1 MKKLTIITFLLIF
14 GFGYIPRLQAQGSAL
29 FSFMEEHLSGDEKDQ
44 LQRAKDNLSKG
55 DKLDS
60 QIKTEDKKVDKYFKK
75 KKKKGEKKSVEVK
88 ELRIRQGLYYEK
100 AYALIYNVYSE
111 KINGSTF
118 IYEDDEAKANDLLD
132 EALTDNAGAK
142 RKMKAYKSVSPKD
155 LKKDIQYDKLKSD
168 LQGAMNLYISS
179 INRLIEAYSVFLDQE
194 TKKQLEEEENR
205 VWQNAESENTIY
217 GYQTYLNDFSNG
229 KYASQARSRIEDLEE
244 EERKRKEENA
254 RSLKGNLEFQVQI
267 AASKKPLP
275 KWKIA
280 KFYKRTNEV
289 TTKNYDGWHKYAVGS
304 FKKYE
309 DAKNFVK
316 AVRVKGAFVV
326 AYLNGEKL
334 GIDEA
339 IKIQK

>member
-1 MKKLTIITFLLIF
+1 MKKLTIITFLLFF
-14 GFGYIPRLQAQGSAL
+14 GFVYVPRLQAQGADL
-29 FSFMEEHLSGDEKDQ
+29 FSFMEEHLTADEQDQ
-44 LQRAKDNLSKG
+44 LQRAKDNLKKG

-60 QIKTEDKKVDKYFKK
+60 QIKAEDKKVQKYFSK
-75 KKKKGEKKSVEVK
+75 KKKKGEKKSVAVK
-88 ELRIRQGLYYEK
+88 ELRIRQALYYEK

-118 IYEDDEAKANDLLD
+118 IYEDDKAKANDLLD

-155 LKKDIQYDKLKSD
+155 LKKSVQYNKLKSD

-179 INRLIEAYSVFLDQE
+179 INNLIDAYSVFLDQE

-217 GYQTYLNDFSNG
+217 GYQTYLNDFPNG
-229 KYASQARSRIEDLEE
+229 KYASQARSRMDDLEE
-244 EERKRKEENA
+244 AERKKKEEDA
-254 RSLKGNLEFQVQI
+254 RSLKGNLVYQVQI

-289 TTKNYDGWHKYAVGS
+289 TKKNYDGWHKYAIGS
-304 FKKYE
+304 FTKYD
-309 DAKNFVK
+309 DAKKFVK

-326 AYLNGEKL
+326 AYLNGEK
-334 GIDEA
+334 IDIKEA

>member
-1 MKKLTIITFLLIF
+1 MKKLTIVTFLILF
-14 GFGYIPRLQAQGSAL
+14 GFAFTPKLYSQGSDL
-29 FSFMEEHLSGDEKDQ
+29 FSFMEEHLTSGEQDQ
-44 LQRAKDNLSKG
+44 LKRAKDNIAKG
-55 DKLDS
+55 DKLES
-60 QIKTEDKKVDKYFKK
+60 QIKAEDQKVQKYFKK

-88 ELRIRQGLYYEK
+88 ELRIRQALYYEK

-118 IYEDDEAKANDLLD
+118 IYEEDEAKANDLLD

-155 LKKDIQYDKLKSD
+155 LKKDIQYNKLKSD
-168 LQGAMNLYISS
+168 LQSAMNLYTSS
-179 INRLIEAYSVFLDQE
+179 INSLIEAYSVFLDQE
-194 TKKQLEEEENR
+194 AKKQLEEEENR

-217 GYQTYLNDFSNG
+217 GYQTYLNDFPNG
-229 KYASQARSRIEDLEE
+229 KYASQARSRISDLEE
-244 EERKRKEENA
+244 AERKKKEEES

-289 TTKNYDGWHKYAVGS
+289 TTKNYDGWHKYAVGN

-309 DAKNFVK
+309 DAKKFVK
-316 AVRVKGAFVV
+316 AVKVKGAFVV
-326 AYLNGEKL
+326 AYLNGEK
-334 GIDEA
+334 IDIKEA
-339 IKIQK
+339 IKIQ

>member
-1 MKKLTIITFLLIF
+1 MKKLTITLLILL
-14 GFGYIPRLQAQGSAL
+14 GFVFAPNLYAQGTDL
-29 FSFMEEHLSGDEKDQ
+29 FSFMEEHLSPSEQDQ
-44 LQRAKDNLSKG
+44 LKRAKDNIAKG
-55 DKLDS
+55 DKLES
-60 QIKTEDKKVDKYFKK
+60 QIKEEDKKVQKYFSK
-75 KKKKGEKKSVEVK
+75 KKKKGEKKSVAVK
-88 ELRIRQGLYYEK
+88 ELRIRQALYYEK
-100 AYALIYNVYSE
+100 AYALIYNVYSS
-111 KINGSTF
+111 KINGSSF
-118 IYEDDEAKANDLLD
+118 IYEEDEAKANDMMD

-142 RKMKAYKSVSPKD
+142 RKMKAYKSVTPKD
-155 LKKDIQYDKLKSD
+155 LKKDIEYSKLKSD
-168 LQGAMNLYISS
+168 LQGAMSLYISS
-179 INRLIEAYSVFLDQE
+179 INSLIEAYSVFLDQE

-217 GYQTYLNDFSNG
+217 GYQTYLSDFPNG
-229 KYASQARSRIEDLEE
+229 KYASQARSRISDLEE
-244 EERKRKEENA
+244 EEKRKKDEASRN
-254 RSLKGNLEFQVQI
+254 LKGNLEFQVQI

-316 AVRVKGAFVV
+316 AVKVKGAFVV

-334 GIDEA
+334 DIKEA
-339 IKIQK
+339 IKIQ